1 MTDTARRSV
10 VKTLSWRLTG
20 SSATFLIAWLIAG
33 NFALASTIAI
43 IQLVANTVLYFV
55 HERLWNQVRWGRR

>member
-33 NFALASTIAI
+33 NFAMASTIAI